1 MAIERVKKV
10 QIVGF
15 QELKKPVIEILQEKE
30 ILHIENISSKSF
42 SWQEVSSLRRI
53 ERVFRAFEQLGERN
67 FLGDIF
73 PQRVFIDK
81 DRFKKVDF
89 KKAEGKLKEI
99 TDILKE
105 RDQLLL
111 REESIRQ
118 KIVNLFTVEFLNIS
132 LKELTSL
139 KKVELLFLKISPK
152 EKSKLSRLKGVI
164 REPITSL
171 GKREIILLC
180 ARKEQKEEVIKI
192 LREEKLELLELPITI
207 WKEFESCSPI
217 EAKKLLEQKL
227 SQIQSR
233 IKELDKRLK
242 TYLVYKEELM
252 VLYDYLLNENF
263 KDALAESFPKTK
275 RLFILEGWVLEKEE
289 KELFSSLNRFREKVY
304 IRVREPFKEELPPTK
319 LRNKPV
325 FEPFQILVNMY
336 GAPHPASLDPTVFLA
351 PFFFFFVGI
360 CISDAGYGAI
370 LAGLS
375 FYILKRKKLT
385 YSGRIFFKLLSLLG
399 LSTFLVGFL
408 LGSFLGISLPFKGI
422 DILSSPFQFLLFC
435 FFLGFLQVLLG
446 VVLKVYVEFK
456 NKNYQRA
463 ISFLSWAGMLISLPF
478 FFIFKIAL
486 FKFLSI
492 GAALGIL
499 LFSSESKNI
508 LKRFAIGLYEL
519 YGITRYFSD
528 ILSYSRLLALGMA
541 TGVIAMVINLLAK
554 SALSIPF
561 VGFLIAGG
569 IFLGGHIFNLSI
581 NLMGGFIHSARLQF
595 VEFFSK
601 FFILGRD
608 FFQPLKIET
617 KYTALLKEAE
627 E

>member
-1 MAIERVKKV
+1 MK
-10 QIVGF
+10 
-15 QELKKPVIEILQEKE
+15 
-30 ILHIENISSKSF
+30 
-42 SWQEVSSLRRI
+42 
-53 ERVFRAFEQLGERN
+53 
-67 FLGDIF
+67 
-73 PQRVFIDK
+73 
-81 DRFKKVDF
+81 
-89 KKAEGKLKEI
+89 
-99 TDILKE
+99 
-105 RDQLLL
+105 
-111 REESIRQ
+111 
-118 KIVNLFTVEFLNIS
+118 
-132 LKELTSL
+132 
-139 KKVELLFLKISPK
+139 
-152 EKSKLSRLKGVI
+152 
-164 REPITSL
+164 
-171 GKREIILLC
+171 
-180 ARKEQKEEVIKI
+180 
-192 LREEKLELLELPITI
+192 EEKLELLELPISI
-207 WKEFESCSPI
+207 WKEFESYSPI
-217 EAKKLLEQKL
+217 EAKKILEQKL
-227 SQIQSR
+227 SEIHHQI
-233 IKELDKRLK
+233 EDLDKRLK

-252 VLYDYLLNENF
+252 LFYDYLLNENF
-263 KDALAESFPKTK
+263 KDALAESFLKTK

-289 KELFSSLNRFREKVY
+289 KELTSSLSRFGEKVY
-304 IRVREPFKEELPPTK
+304 IRVREPFKEEIPPTK

-336 GAPHPASLDPTVFLA
+336 GVPHPASLDPTVFLA

-385 YSGRIFFKLLSLLG
+385 YSGKIFFRLLFLLG

-408 LGSFLGISLPFKGI
+408 LGGFLGISLPFKGI
-422 DILSSPFQFLLFC
+422 DILNSPFQFLLFC

-446 VVLKVYVEFK
+446 VVLKVYLEFK

-463 ISFLSWAGMLISLPF
+463 ISFLSWAGMLISLPS
-478 FFIFKIAL
+478 FFIFKL
-486 FKFLSI
+486 TMFKFLSI
-492 GAALGIL
+492 GAGLGIL

-541 TGVIAMVINLLAK
+541 TGVIAMVINLIAK
-554 SALSIPF
+554 LALSIPF

-601 FFILGRD
+601 FFTLGKD

-617 KYTALLKEAE
+617 KYAALLKEAKE
-627 E
+627 